1 MPPLLAAH
9 WAVGGRR
16 GVRLLGK
23 GNKPRTI
30 RTSFATLE
38 LFESLGRTGAHA
50 THAIRRA
57 VDVFTFQATLVPS
70 SSATTVHDVAAELGH
85 SSSLQLG

>member
-1 MPPLLAAH
+1 
-9 WAVGGRR
+9 
-16 GVRLLGK
+16 LGK
-23 GNKPRTI
+23 GNKPRTIRTI